1 MEILPFCNGAGL
13 AAVRGGAHKIDSIQR
28 RGAPG
33 ARGRRVVAAAL
44 YRTTQVP
51 STC

>member
-1 MEILPFCNGAGL
+1 MKILPFCNGAGL

-33 ARGRRVVAAAL
+33 GRRVVAAAL
-44 YRTTQVP
+44 YRTTQ
-51 STC
+51 